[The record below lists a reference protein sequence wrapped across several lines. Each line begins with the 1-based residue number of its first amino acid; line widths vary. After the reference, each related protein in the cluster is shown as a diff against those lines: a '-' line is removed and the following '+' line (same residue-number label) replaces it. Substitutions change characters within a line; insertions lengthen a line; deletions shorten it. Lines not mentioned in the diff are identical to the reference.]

1 MRIGGYR
8 TVRARVP
15 DSTVLSLTSVESR
28 HLAHG
33 LPDILHVVV
42 VAAAAAAADDDDASH
57 VVACSLNTHTHIQL

>member
-1 MRIGGYR
+1 LRIGGYR